1 MDIEKAITL
10 LRKEYE
16 RAAHTSYIRNPLAYA
31 LFSVWKMADKEG

>member
-16 RAAHTSYIRNPLAYA
+16 KVRHSPYIRNPLAFA
-31 LFSVWKMADKEG
+31 LYSVYKVADKEG